1 MFMMNGLLTNNVSK
15 FLKCLSVF
23 ALSHSRLQT
32 LQWVDGVL
40 VICILLLGAS
50 WWQNWELD

>member
-1 MFMMNGLLTNNVSK
+1 MMNGLLTNNVSK

-32 LQWVDGVL
+32 TQWADGVL
-40 VICILLLGAS
+40 VVCILLLGAR
-50 WWQNWELD
+50 WWQNWALD